1 MNQRSDPKINNSYY
15 EVAKSLIHAL
25 ELKDPYTSGHS
36 YRVYKMSKDLG
47 KLFSLPEQLHVSL

>member
-47 KLFSLPEQLHVSL
+47 KLFSLPED